1 MSTQITLPEMGEG
14 VIEGTL
20 ARWLVREGDRVERYA
35 PIAEVETD
43 KVTTET
49 TTETAGTILRL
60 LVGEGETIPVGTVMA
75 IIGEP
80 GEETTADGRPS
91 TTPKGEI
98 SRPTVD
104 DRPQTTDSNTPAA
117 DTPLV
122 AVGGRL
128 SAVVPY
134 TGRISPVVGRIAAEH
149 GVDLSRVTGTGRD
162 GRITKDDILAYVAGM
177 TADGRPAT
185 ADGGVTAD
193 GRPATAD
200 GGESSRPTTTD
211 QRPPTAGNES
221 SRPTTDDRPQT
232 TARSTPAADAPL
244 AAVSGRPT
252 AVGGGGS
259 GDADLLPLTNIRRA
273 IAEHMVRSKH
283 TSPHV
288 TTVFEFDFS
297 AVAAHRKAHVEQFAR
312 DGVRLTYTAYL
323 VAATVQALKAHP
335 LANSSWSDEGILLHR
350 AVNIGMATAIGD
362 GLIVPVIK
370 NADGLNLL
378 GLARAVN
385 DLADRARAKQLK
397 PDEVKGGTFS
407 ITNHGTSG
415 SLFATPIIN
424 QPQCGILG
432 VGAIE
437 KRVKVIDDAIAI
449 RPLAYVSFTFDHRI
463 LDGASADGFV
473 SAIKRE
479 IEGYKA

>member
-1 MSTQITLPEMGEG
+1 
-14 VIEGTL
+14 
-20 ARWLVREGDRVERYA
+20 
-35 PIAEVETD
+35 
-43 KVTTET
+43 
-49 TTETAGTILRL
+49 
-60 LVGEGETIPVGTVMA
+60 
-75 IIGEP
+75 
-80 GEETTADGRPS
+80 
-91 TTPKGEI
+91 
-98 SRPTVD
+98 
-104 DRPQTTDSNTPAA
+104 
-117 DTPLV
+117 
-122 AVGGRL
+122 
-128 SAVVPY
+128 
-134 TGRISPVVGRIAAEH
+134 
-149 GVDLSRVTGTGRD
+149 
-162 GRITKDDILAYVAGM
+162 
-177 TADGRPAT
+177 
-185 ADGGVTAD
+185 
-193 GRPATAD
+193 
-200 GGESSRPTTTD
+200 
-211 QRPPTAGNES
+211 
-221 SRPTTDDRPQT
+221 
-232 TARSTPAADAPL
+232 
-244 AAVSGRPT
+244 
-252 AVGGGGS
+252 
-259 GDADLLPLTNIRRA
+259 
-273 IAEHMVRSKH
+273 
-283 TSPHV
+283 V

-297 AVAAHRKAHVEQFAR
+297 AVAAHRRAHVEQFAR

-335 LANSSWSDEGILLHR
+335 LANSSWSDDGILLHR
-350 AVNIGMATAIGD
+350 AVHIGMATAIAD

-370 NADGLNLL
+370 NADSLNLL

-473 SAIKRE
+473 STIKRE

>member
-1 MSTQITLPEMGEG
+1 MATRITLPEMGEG

-20 ARWLVREGDRVERYA
+20 ARWLVKEGDPIEQYA

-49 TTETAGTILRL
+49 TSDTAGVILKLCVR
-60 LVGEGETIPVGTVMA
+60 EGETVPVGTVLA
-75 IIGEP
+75 YVGEV
-80 GEETTADGRPS
+80 GEKVSENGDQKTAGNNGAMESATIADAPPAERAPEIAPKTTA
-91 TTPKGEI
+91 
-98 SRPTVD
+98 
-104 DRPQTTDSNTPAA
+104 
-117 DTPLV
+117 
-122 AVGGRL
+122 
-128 SAVVPY
+128 Y

-149 GVDLSRVTGTGRD
+149 GIDLGRINGTGRD
-162 GRITKDDILAYVAGM
+162 GRITKEDVLAYIESGTKQAEPPP
-177 TADGRPAT
+177 PA
-185 ADGGVTAD
+185 
-193 GRPATAD
+193 
-200 GGESSRPTTTD
+200 ESVISSVIQPPTTPS
-211 QRPPTAGNES
+211 PPLIS
-221 SRPTTDDRPQT
+221 QLPTPQPT
-232 TARSTPAADAPL
+232 SEGPAE
-244 AAVSGRPT
+244 
-252 AVGGGGS
+252 
-259 GDADLLPLTNIRRA
+259 LLPLTSIRRS

-297 AVAAHRKAHVEQFAR
+297 AVSAHRRANKEGFIR
-312 DGVRLTYTAYL
+312 DGARLTFTAYI

-335 LANSSWSDEGILLHR
+335 MANSSWTDEGILLKR
-350 AVNIGMATAIGD
+350 DINIGLATAIED

-370 NADGLNLL
+370 NADGMNLL
-378 GLARAVN
+378 GLARMIN
-385 DLADRARAKQLK
+385 DLADRARKKQLK
-397 PDEVKGGTFS
+397 PDDVKGGTFS

-463 LDGASADGFV
+463 LDGASADNFV
-473 SAIKRE
+473 STIKSH
-479 IEGYKA
+479 IENWR

>member
-1 MSTQITLPEMGEG
+1 MTTQITLPEMGEG

-49 TTETAGTILRL
+49 TTEAAGTILRL
-60 LVGEGETIPVGTVMA
+60 LVGEGETIPVGTVLA

-80 GEETTADGRPS
+80 GEESDELRVTSDEPSARGEQRMTNDDSAAVSDERRATSDEPQPTTTNQRP
-91 TTPKGEI
+91 PI
-98 SRPTVD
+98 
-104 DRPQTTDSNTPAA
+104 A
-117 DTPLV
+117 
-122 AVGGRL
+122 
-128 SAVVPY
+128 Y

-177 TADGRPAT
+177 A
-185 ADGGVTAD
+185 
-193 GRPATAD
+193 AD
-200 GGESSRPTTTD
+200 GGESSRPTTA
-211 QRPPTAGNES
+211 AGGES
-221 SRPTTDDRPQT
+221 SRPTTDDRLHPS
-232 TARSTPAADAPL
+232 ARSAPAADTPL
-244 AAVSGRPT
+244 AAVSGRPS
-252 AVGGGGS
+252 AVSRGGS

-273 IAEHMVRSKH
+273 IAEHMVRSKQ

-288 TTVFEFDFS
+288 TTVFEFDFT

-350 AVNIGMATAIGD
+350 AVHIGMATAIGD

-370 NADGLNLL
+370 NADSLNLL

-385 DLADRARAKQLK
+385 DLADRARNKQLK

-407 ITNHGTSG
+407 ITNHGTTG

-473 SAIKRE
+473 GTIKGV
-479 IEGYKA
+479 IEAYK

>member
-1 MSTQITLPEMGEG
+1 MATRITLPEMGEG

-20 ARWLVREGDRVERYA
+20 ARWLVKEGDPIEQYA

-49 TTETAGTILRL
+49 TSDTAGVILKLCVR
-60 LVGEGETIPVGTVMA
+60 EGETVPVGTVLA
-75 IIGEP
+75 YVGEV
-80 GEETTADGRPS
+80 GEKVSENGDQKTAGNNRAMETATIADAPPAERAPEIAPRTTA
-91 TTPKGEI
+91 
-98 SRPTVD
+98 
-104 DRPQTTDSNTPAA
+104 
-117 DTPLV
+117 
-122 AVGGRL
+122 
-128 SAVVPY
+128 Y

-149 GVDLSRVTGTGRD
+149 GIDLGRINGTGRD
-162 GRITKDDILAYVAGM
+162 GRITKEDVLAYIESGTKQAEPPP
-177 TADGRPAT
+177 PA
-185 ADGGVTAD
+185 
-193 GRPATAD
+193 
-200 GGESSRPTTTD
+200 ESVISSVIQPPTTPS
-211 QRPPTAGNES
+211 PPLIS
-221 SRPTTDDRPQT
+221 QLPTPQPT
-232 TARSTPAADAPL
+232 SEGPAE
-244 AAVSGRPT
+244 
-252 AVGGGGS
+252 
-259 GDADLLPLTNIRRA
+259 LLPLTSIRRS

-297 AVAAHRKAHVEQFAR
+297 AVSAHRRANKEGFIR
-312 DGVRLTYTAYL
+312 DGARLTFTAYI

-335 LANSSWSDEGILLHR
+335 MANSSWTDEGILLKR
-350 AVNIGMATAIGD
+350 DINIGLATAIED

-370 NADGLNLL
+370 NADGMNLL
-378 GLARAVN
+378 GLARMIN
-385 DLADRARAKQLK
+385 DLADRARKKQLK
-397 PDEVKGGTFS
+397 PDDVKGGTFS

-463 LDGASADGFV
+463 LDGASADNFV
-473 SAIKRE
+473 STIKSH
-479 IEGYKA
+479 IENWR

>member
-1 MSTQITLPEMGEG
+1 MTTQITLPEMGEG

-60 LVGEGETIPVGTVMA
+60 CVGEGDTVPVGTVLA
-75 IIGEP
+75 VIGEP
-80 GEETTADGRPS
+80 GETTDDGRPPTAARDESSRPMTDDERPTTADGRP
-91 TTPKGEI
+91 P
-98 SRPTVD
+98 
-104 DRPQTTDSNTPAA
+104 N
-117 DTPLV
+117 DTPLA
-122 AVGGRL
+122 AVGGRP
-128 SAVVPY
+128 SAVNAPY
-134 TGRISPVVGRIAAEH
+134 TGRISPVVGRIAVEH
-149 GVDLSRVTGTGRD
+149 DVDLGQVTGTGRD

-177 TADGRPAT
+177 TAD
-185 ADGGVTAD
+185 D
-193 GRPATAD
+193 
-200 GGESSRPTTTD
+200 
-211 QRPPTAGNES
+211 RPPTAAGEATTD
-221 SRPTTDDRPQT
+221 SRPLTAASEATTDGRPLTAASGANRLT
-232 TARSTPAADAPL
+232 TNDSSPSDGSAL
-244 AAVSGRPT
+244 AAVGGRPS
-252 AVGGGGS
+252 AVG
-259 GDADLLPLTNIRRA
+259 DELLPLTSIRRA

-288 TTVFEFDFS
+288 TTVFEFDFA
-297 AVAAHRKAHVEQFAR
+297 AVAAHRRAHKAAFER
-312 DGVRLTYTAYL
+312 DGVRLTYMAYI
-323 VAATVQALKAHP
+323 VAATVAALKQHP
-335 LANSSWSDEGILLHR
+335 LANSSWTDDGILLHR
-350 AVNIGMATAIGD
+350 AVNIGMATAIAD

-370 NADGLNLL
+370 GADGLNLL

-397 PDEVKGGTFS
+397 PDEVRGGTFS

-473 SAIKRE
+473 SAIKNV
-479 IEGYKA
+479 IENYQ